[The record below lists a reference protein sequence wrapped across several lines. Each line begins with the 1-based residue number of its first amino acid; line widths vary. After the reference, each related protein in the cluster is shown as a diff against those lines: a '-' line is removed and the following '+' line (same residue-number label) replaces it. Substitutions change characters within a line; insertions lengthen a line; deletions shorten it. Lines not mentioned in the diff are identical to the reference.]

1 MVVLCLTTG
10 VVDRY
15 FREQLKDLEE
25 APFDTGADSLLVAY
39 HAPAE
44 MDCFIQLGWP
54 LPSNILDLHAEFR
67 NATNGLAL
75 KHGAGLLASQSSLFR
90 TVLETRRLCGLS
102 T

>member
-1 MVVLCLTTG
+1 MLVLCLTTG

-25 APFDTGADSLLVAY
+25 APFDTWADSLLVAY

-44 MDCFIQLGWP
+44 MDCFIQIGWP
-54 LPSNILDLHAEFR
+54 LPSNVLDLYVEFQ

-75 KHGAGLLASQSSLFR
+75 KSGDGLIG
-90 TVLETRRLCGLS
+90 TC
-102 T
+102 